1 MERTIV
7 GIDVGTTKI
16 CTLVGEATD
25 NELRI
30 VGVGVAPA
38 RGIKKGVVVNVVDA
52 ASAIKTSIEKAE
64 RSSGYEIARA
74 FVSVSGAHINAINS
88 RGVVGVSRGD
98 KGITGEDVGRALEAA
113 RAIAIPQDREVLHVI
128 PRGYTIDGQ
137 DGVKEPIGMSGF
149 RLEVE
154 AHIVTGQTSSI
165 HNLLK
170 CVENCNVGVD
180 GLVLNPIASGT
191 AVLTDNEK
199 EMGVVLADIGGGTTD
214 IAIFIEGS
222 VWHTTVLAVGGAHI
236 TNDVAVGLRVPAEA
250 AEQLKIEH
258 GHARFETIDPTEV
271 VQVKAFGDG
280 GVTRVQ
286 RRDLAEIIEARAE
299 EIFQLIL
306 QEIKRS
312 GYDGLL
318 PAGVVVTGGTAQMRG
333 LRELGRQ
340 VLGLPVRIGQPQG
353 ISGLIDTVDSPA
365 YATPVGLLLWGR
377 DQGDQPA
384 LGPDKNTDRP
394 VWGERLSGFFKKL
407 LPDRN
412 S

>member
-30 VGVGVAPA
+30 VGVGIAPA

-52 ASAIKTSIEKAE
+52 ASSIKTSIEKAE
-64 RSSGYEIARA
+64 RSGGYEIARA
-74 FVSVSGAHINAINS
+74 FVSVSGAHVNAINS

-98 KGITGEDVGRALEAA
+98 RGISAEDVSRALEAA

-137 DGVKEPIGMSGF
+137 DGVKDPIGMSGF

-199 EMGVVLADIGGGTTD
+199 DMGVVLADIGGGTTD

-222 VWHTTVLAVGGAHI
+222 VWHTTVLSVGGNHI

-286 RRDLAEIIEARAE
+286 RRDLAEIIEARTE

-318 PAGVVVTGGTAQMRG
+318 PAGVVVTGGTAQLRG

-340 VLGLPVRIGQPQG
+340 VLSLPVRIGQPHS

-377 DQGDQPA
+377 DQAEQPI
-384 LGPDKNTDRP
+384 LGPEKRAERP
-394 VWGERLSGFFKKL
+394 VWGDRLSGFFKKL

>member
-25 NELRI
+25 NDLRI
-30 VGVGVAPA
+30 VGVGIAPA
-38 RGIKKGVVVNVVDA
+38 RGLKKGVVVNVVDA

-98 KGITGEDVGRALEAA
+98 KGISGEDVGRALEAA

-191 AVLTDNEK
+191 AVLTENEK

-258 GHARFETIDPTEV
+258 GHARYETIDPTEV

-280 GVTRVQ
+280 GITRVQ

-299 EIFQLIL
+299 EIYQLIL

-318 PAGVVVTGGTAQMRG
+318 PAGVVVAGGTAQLRG
-333 LRELGRQ
+333 MRELGRQ
-340 VLGLPVRIGQPQG
+340 VLSLPVRIGQPQG

-365 YATPVGLLLWGR
+365 YATAVGLLLWAR
-377 DQGDQPA
+377 DQAEQPV
-384 LGPDKNTDRP
+384 LGPDQDTDRP

-407 LPDRN
+407 LPG
-412 S
+412 SE